1 MISYLQHGKNNFTSV
16 YPFVLT
22 NFSGNPHI
30 WFYEI
35 EYDDGESMN
44 VMMARAED
52 RMDDMFFM
60 GGDFNNQG
68 FTAWKRI
75 D

>member
-1 MISYLQHGKNNFTSV
+1 MIHDAIFATYVIIIYYSFQVFPYW
-16 YPFVLT
+16 LT
-22 NFSGNPHI
+22 NYHGNP
-30 WFYEI
+30 FFALFG
-35 EYDDGESMN
+35 YDYLN
-44 VMMARAED
+44 VMMARAENKIE
-52 RMDDMFFM
+52 DMLFI

>member
-1 MISYLQHGKNNFTSV
+1 MKKSKKQKSFILCLAQNPKSANYH
-16 YPFVLT
+16 PPPIFVL
-22 NFSGNPHI
+22 FG
-30 WFYEI
+30 
-35 EYDDGESMN
+35 YDYLN
-44 VMMARAED
+44 VMMARAEN
-52 RMDDMFFM
+52 RMEDMLFI

>member
-1 MISYLQHGKNNFTSV
+1 M
-16 YPFVLT
+16 LT
-22 NFSGNPHI
+22 NFDGNPHI
-30 WFYEI
+30 VYYMI

-52 RMDDMFFM
+52 KMEDMFFM

>member
-1 MISYLQHGKNNFTSV
+1 MLSEADGI
-16 YPFVLT
+16 PFIGYYY
-22 NFSGNPHI
+22 FD
-30 WFYEI
+30 
-35 EYDDGESMN
+35 YDYQDGESMN

-52 RMDDMFFM
+52 KMEDMFFM
-60 GGDFNNQG
+60 GGDANNQG